1 MKRIQHLAVMAG
13 IVLGLCAGIGR
24 LAAQE
29 EKKSAEKKGDRPQRG
44 NFNPDEF
51 RQRMMERMKEQFE
64 VKNDDEWKIISER
77 IEKVS
82 DLRRSMAGGFGG
94 FRPPGSPG
102 GGTPCGDAAGG
113 GRTRGGFSRGEP
125 DPDLEALQKA
135 IEAKAG
141 PDDVKAKLT
150 KLREARKDKESKMEK
165 AQEDLRA
172 VLTTRQEAIAVM
184 MGLLK

>member
-1 MKRIQHLAVMAG
+1 MKRIHHLAILAG

-24 LAAQE
+24 ASAQE
-29 EKKSAEKKGDRPQRG
+29 EKKPGERKGPTRG

-64 VKNDDEWKIISER
+64 VTNDDEWKIISER

-82 DLRRSMAGGFGG
+82 ELRRGMMGGFGG
-94 FRPPGSPG
+94 FRPPGGGGPG
-102 GGTPCGDAAGG
+102 GGGDAASGG
-113 GRTRGGFSRGEP
+113 GRTRGGFGRGEP

-135 IEAKAG
+135 IEAKA
-141 PDDVKAKLT
+141 PADEIKAKLT
-150 KLREARKDKESKMEK
+150 KLRESRKDKEAKLEK
-165 AQEDLRA
+165 AQEDLRS
-172 VLTTRQEAIAVM
+172 VLSTRQEAVAVM

>member
-1 MKRIQHLAVMAG
+1 LSSAFAPSRAY
-13 IVLGLCAGIGR
+13 R
-24 LAAQE
+24 LR
-29 EKKSAEKKGDRPQRG
+29 KKKKGGDRKGPQRG

-82 DLRRSMAGGFGG
+82 ELRRSIGSGFGG
-94 FRPPGSPG
+94 FRPPGG
-102 GGTPCGDAAGG
+102 GGTGGDNTGG
-113 GRTRGGFSRGEP
+113 GRTRGGGFGRGEP
-125 DPDLEALQKA
+125 DADLEALQKA
-135 IEAKAG
+135 IEAKA
-141 PDDVKAKLT
+141 PADEVKAKLI
-150 KLREARKDKESKMEK
+150 KLRESRKEKEGKLEK
-165 AQEDLRA
+165 AQEDLRS